1 MPITNRRNAQAKDA
15 GLSFGSGMEL
25 QNGSSIPFGSHDVM
39 TRHWFILVSYGVRVL
54 GILNNVSIDLGRD
67 EEEKH

>member
-25 QNGSSIPFGSHDVM
+25 ENVCSISLG
-39 TRHWFILVSYGVRVL
+39 RHWFILVSYGVRVL
-54 GILNNVSIDLGRD
+54 GILNHVSIDLGRD
-67 EEEKH
+67 EEEKHYH